1 MTGSLWII
9 VVAVVVLIS
18 ISGFFAGS
26 ETSLT
31 AVSRA
36 RMVSYEKNG
45 DRRAAVVSHLIE
57 KKDRLIG
64 TLLIGNNL
72 VNILAS
78 SLATTAFLDVFGE
91 AGVAYATIVMT
102 LLVVIFAEV
111 LPKSLAI
118 ARPDAF
124 SLAMAGSVRL
134 AVKVFGPFT
143 AVVNFIVRR
152 LLAFFGISLEHGA
165 SMLTAHEELRG
176 AVEVLH
182 REGALVNAD
191 RARLGGLLDLAELE
205 VSDIMIHRTSMRQL
219 NADDAPEEIVRQILE
234 SPYTRMPVWQADF
247 DNIVGVMHA
256 KDLLRALNEVG
267 NDAARID
274 ILKICTKPWFVP
286 ETTPLQD
293 QLNAFLRRK
302 AHFAIVVDE
311 YGEVEG
317 LVTLEDILEEIVGN
331 IADEHDLD
339 IEGVRHEADGSVIVD
354 GAVPIRDLN
363 RALDWRLPDDEAV
376 TIAGLVIHET
386 QTIPEERQ
394 AFTFFGKRFTV
405 LKRDKNRIAKLRIRP
420 ASLVVPPKKGGA
432 AAVPGDI
439 LPPAPVEAAEE
450 YEADLEHRREEAPAA
465 DALPFPDA
473 AVADAQPDGSGD
485 DEAPRREDVLPRAEA
500 EEAGRV

>member
-1 MTGSLWII
+1 MTTDLWII
-9 VVAVVVLIS
+9 IAAIVVLIS

-45 DRRAAVVSHLIE
+45 DARATIVSRLIE

-64 TLLIGNNL
+64 TLLIGNNM

-78 SLATTAFLDVFGE
+78 SLATTAFLDLFGE

-102 LLVVIFAEV
+102 FLVVVFAEV

-134 AVKVFGPFT
+134 SVKVLGPFT

-152 LLAFFGISLEHGA
+152 ILGLFGISLEHGV
-165 SMLTAHEELRG
+165 SMLSAHEELRG

-191 RARLGGLLDLAELE
+191 RNRLGGLLDLAELE
-205 VSDIMIHRTSMRQL
+205 VSDVMIHRTSMRQL
-219 NADDAPEEIVRQILE
+219 NVEDRPEEIVRQILE
-234 SPYTRMPVWQADF
+234 SPYTRMPVWKTDF

-267 NDAARID
+267 NDAAKID
-274 ILKICTKPWFVP
+274 VLAICTKPWFVP

-317 LVTLEDILEEIVGN
+317 LITLEDILEEIVGN
-331 IADEHDLD
+331 IDDEHDID
-339 IEGVRHEADGSVIVD
+339 IQGVKHEADGSVVVD

-432 AAVPGDI
+432 AAAAGDN
-439 LPPAPVEAAEE
+439 LPLAPIEATEE
-450 YEADLEHRREEAPAA
+450 DEADPERRENAPAA
-465 DALPFPDA
+465 AAFLHPDA
-473 AVADAQPDGSGD
+473 SIADAGSDGSGED
-485 DEAPRREDVLPRAEA
+485 PWEDAPAKARA
-500 EEAGRV
+500 EEAGRA